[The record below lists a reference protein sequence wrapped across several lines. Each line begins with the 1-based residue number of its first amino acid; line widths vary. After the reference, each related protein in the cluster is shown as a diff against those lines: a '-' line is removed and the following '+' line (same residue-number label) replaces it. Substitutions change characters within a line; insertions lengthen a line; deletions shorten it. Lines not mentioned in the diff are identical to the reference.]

1 MVVKKSS
8 SPISI
13 TLTRSRGLRKEL
25 EQLHARRM
33 AITTLIESLEDY
45 DRFRMR
51 RFGDRRLRTA

>member
-1 MVVKKSS
+1 MVVKKY
-8 SPISI
+8 PTNISI
-13 TLTRSRGLRKEL
+13 TVAHSRGLRKEL

-45 DRFRMR
+45 DRFRLR